1 MEMEALL
8 NNIKQRKALVFSIML
23 GAFILMAITT
33 FVQPL
38 KYSVTSRLLIS
49 QNLSGA
55 DPYTVSKSNQ
65 YLSNLFAQ
73 VVHSSSFFDLANN
86 TGFNIDKSYF
96 GDNYKKQMKIWN
108 KTIEAR
114 SIGDTGII
122 EIIIYHPSTYQSQQI
137 ALAVNQV
144 LINQSSTY
152 QKGGKDV
159 SLAVIDQPLTS
170 SYPVKPNVITNIIFA
185 LILGPTATI
194 FYFYFFPPKTSRSRK
209 KRNAG
214 LKIVNNS
221 NITNEQD
228 HFPPNN
234 LPVTDNSI
242 QDNKNSLGTVEGSM
256 SNIIR

>member
-1 MEMEALL
+1 MEMEFLL
-8 NNIKQRKALVFSIML
+8 KNIKKRKALVFGIMI
-23 GAFILMAITT
+23 GAFILMAAIT

-73 VVHSSSFFDLANN
+73 VAHSSSFFTLTTN

-96 GDNYKKQMKIWN
+96 GNDYKKQMKTWN

-122 EIIIYHPSTYQSQQI
+122 EILIYHPNTYQAQQI

-144 LINQSSTY
+144 LINQSSNY
-152 QKGGKDV
+152 QKGGNDV
-159 SLAVIDQPLTS
+159 TITVIDQPLTS
-170 SYPVKPNVITNIIFA
+170 SYPVKPNIILNIIFA
-185 LILGPTATI
+185 LILGSATSI
-194 FYFYFFPPKTSRSRK
+194 FYIYFFPAKTQRYI
-209 KRNAG
+209 
-214 LKIVNNS
+214 KIKENK
-221 NITNEQD
+221 IAAEQINY
-228 HFPPNN
+228 PPNN
-234 LPVTDNSI
+234 LPTTEQIQFHQNHNS
-242 QDNKNSLGTVEGSM
+242 NTE
-256 SNIIR
+256 NIRGNINNILR